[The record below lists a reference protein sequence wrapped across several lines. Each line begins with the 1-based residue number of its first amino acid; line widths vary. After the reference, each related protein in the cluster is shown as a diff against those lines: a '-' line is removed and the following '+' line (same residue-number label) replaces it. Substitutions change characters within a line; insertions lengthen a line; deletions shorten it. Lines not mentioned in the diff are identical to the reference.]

1 MVMEFLK
8 LYPIDRNY
16 RFEGYQVFQLRD
28 PQVSVTDLYDPNKA
42 YMIYR
47 SDIEN
52 YLVNDDESGQLV
64 VSPNPSDESQPIAN
78 LINYNLDESVG
89 PGVFVPQNMTL
100 GASNEGLV
108 HSIQVLTDKF
118 STGTPEL
125 VNNKPYY
132 FMVIAYAQ

>member
-1 MVMEFLK
+1 
-8 LYPIDRNY
+8 
-16 RFEGYQVFQLRD
+16 
-28 PQVSVTDLYDPNKA
+28 
-42 YMIYR
+42 MIYQ

-64 VSPNPSDESQPIAN
+64 IDPNPSDESQPMAN

-132 FMVIAYAQ
+132 FMVIAYAHNGYIENHKPDTPFDGSNPYAASSVGQKKHSCW